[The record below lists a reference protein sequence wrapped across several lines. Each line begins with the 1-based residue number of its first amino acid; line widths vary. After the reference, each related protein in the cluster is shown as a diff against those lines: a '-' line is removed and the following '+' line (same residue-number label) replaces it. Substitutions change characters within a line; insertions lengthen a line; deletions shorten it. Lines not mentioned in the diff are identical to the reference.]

1 MSYEEFKKRLST
13 IKNATSV
20 QGKSYIQIHV
30 SGDSIFYKRESGS
43 IESVSL
49 RELFHIFQ
57 SQAFINTIILRDLIT
72 GRKFSPS
79 LAILIESGLY
89 DGGGRRNENPTTL
102 SLSQP
107 LLKEEIPVI
116 TDTDELPGRGTKA
129 EETFFAALR
138 NLIGQEFVFAKS
150 LSRPISS
157 NQVSLNSDYKEMHF
171 PKDIE
176 KKIESVLVQLDS
188 DLNLSIAT
196 MVHHIDG
203 MIVKHPNLGT
213 RIIEFDEEQHFT
225 PARLITFEALNKDE
239 FGQMIHFYDLICRNF
254 GYFYSQVLP
263 KHRIKQAQSD
273 SVPAWDTFKQYLS
286 ENENPNNGYIK
297 PKPGF
302 PYPGGR
308 IAQRAYYDLLR
319 DLAHHSNHNQGK
331 LLPII
336 RVPKFTL
343 ETINEKS
350 FQAQSIKEIQSA
362 INKYLSLLGFDSLL

>member
-1 MSYEEFKKRLST
+1 MTYEEFKKRLST

-20 QGKSYIQIHV
+20 QGKLYTQIHV
-30 SGDSIFYKRESGS
+30 SGDSIFYQRVSGS
-43 IESVSL
+43 IESVRL
-49 RELFHIFQ
+49 RELFHVFQ
-57 SQAFINTIILRDLIT
+57 SQAFINTSILRDLIT
-72 GRKFSPS
+72 GRKFSPFHV
-79 LAILIESGLY
+79 ILIELGFY
-89 DGGGRRNENPTTL
+89 DGGGRRNTNSAPPSV
-102 SLSQP
+102 SLHSIN
-107 LLKEEIPVI
+107 EEVPVI
-116 TDTDELPGRGTKA
+116 SDTDELPGRGTKA
-129 EETFFAALR
+129 EETFFAALS
-138 NLIGQEFVFAKS
+138 NLLGQEFVLAKS
-150 LSRPISS
+150 LGRPISS
-157 NQVSLNSDYKEMHF
+157 NQVSLNSDYREMHF
-171 PKDIE
+171 PEDIE
-176 KKIESVLVQLDS
+176 KKIKSVLAQLGS
-188 DLNLSIAT
+188 DFNISTAKLVTHN
-196 MVHHIDG
+196 DG
-203 MIVKHPNLGT
+203 MIVKNSNLGT

-225 PARLITFEALNKDE
+225 PARLITLEALNKDE
-239 FGQMIHFYDLICRNF
+239 LGQMIHFYELICMNS

-302 PYPGGR
+302 PYSGGR

-336 RVPKFTL
+336 RVPKFIL